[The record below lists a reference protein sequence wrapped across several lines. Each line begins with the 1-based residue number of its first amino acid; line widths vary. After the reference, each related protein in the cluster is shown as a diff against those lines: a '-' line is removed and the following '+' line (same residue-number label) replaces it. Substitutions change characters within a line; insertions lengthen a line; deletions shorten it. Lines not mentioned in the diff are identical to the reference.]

1 MPAAVSEF
9 EMIRPSMR
17 YCGIS
22 VRALHEG
29 FTGARY
35 FCCMAQAGGPVPC
48 ARAEKGELRVYEGHA
63 AFRVP
68 ADEAD
73 ALAEQDRLRRAIE
86 PHGPLPRPLRYVAGL
101 DVAYAADESHVAG
114 AVAVLDIRTLE
125 VVESA
130 TAHRPVEFPY
140 VPGLL
145 AFREL
150 PALLDALARLTV
162 APDVLVCD
170 GYGLAH
176 PRRFGLACHL
186 GVLTGLPT
194 FGVAKTPF
202 VGSFTEPGRER
213 GAVSD
218 LVDCRE
224 GAQPGQPGEV
234 VGRVLRT
241 QTGIKPV
248 FISVGHRIGLDEAT
262 GLTLRLAPSSPGF
275 RLPETTR
282 RSDQLSRQA
291 LAEA

>member
-1 MPAAVSEF
+1 M
-9 EMIRPSMR
+9 
-17 YCGIS
+17 
-22 VRALHEG
+22 
-29 FTGARY
+29 
-35 FCCMAQAGGPVPC
+35 
-48 ARAEKGELRVYEGHA
+48 YEGHA
-63 AFRVP
+63 AFHVP
-68 ADEAD
+68 ADEAE
-73 ALAEQDRLRRAIE
+73 ALGEQDRLRPAVE

-101 DVAYAADESHVAG
+101 DVAYAMDESRVAG
-114 AVAVLDIRTLE
+114 AVAVLDVRTLE
-125 VVESA
+125 VVDSA
-130 TAHRPVEFPY
+130 TARRPVEFPY

-145 AFREL
+145 AYREI
-150 PALLDALARLTV
+150 PALLDALEQLTV

-186 GVLTGLPT
+186 GVLTGVPT

-202 VGSFTEPGRER
+202 IGTFAEPGRER
-213 GAVSD
+213 GAVTD
-218 LVDCRE
+218 LIAPDA
-224 GAQPGQPGEV
+224 GAGTSPEV
-234 VGRVLRT
+234 IGRVLRT
-241 QTGIKPV
+241 QSGIKPV